1 MAKKLANKKQLTN
14 QQEFEIMKLVL
25 DKFLW
30 VGVAIM
36 VLGLYTLVSKSQST
50 VQGFFYMIGGAIV
63 LLLFMML
70 LIKEYEVFK

>member
-1 MAKKLANKKQLTN
+1 MGKKKQLTN

-36 VLGLYTLVSKSQST
+36 VLGLYTLVSHSQST
-50 VQGFFYMIGGAIV
+50 VQGFFYMVGGAIV
-63 LLLFMML
+63 LLLFMIL
-70 LIKEYEVFK
+70 LVKEYEVFK

>member
-1 MAKKLANKKQLTN
+1 MGNKKQLTN

-36 VLGLYTLVSKSQST
+36 VLGLYTLVSGDEKLI
-50 VQGFFYMIGGAIV
+50 QGFFYMIGGAIL
-63 LLLFMML
+63 LLLFMV
-70 LIKEYEVFK
+70 LIVKEYEVLK